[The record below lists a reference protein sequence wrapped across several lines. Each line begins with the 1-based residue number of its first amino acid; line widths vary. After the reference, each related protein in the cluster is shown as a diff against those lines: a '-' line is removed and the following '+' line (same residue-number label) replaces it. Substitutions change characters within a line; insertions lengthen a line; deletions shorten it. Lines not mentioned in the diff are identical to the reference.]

1 MPSPTL
7 PATLTRPQWLRLGA
21 LLLAAL
27 WLTMGLLGFLLLNKQ
42 HQLMLDLA
50 VSRAAVIA
58 GDIDATLQTA
68 QRSGLTL
75 DETQSLQS
83 LLQRLQGDTPDLARI
98 DIFRSNGGAASI
110 LYSSDA
116 RRIGSAAQ
124 PAWQRLS
131 LRDKALWQIEAGN
144 GRIEAGRR
152 ISDAQERNVGGYVL
166 TIDARRYY
174 HQTGYSR
181 TVFLQT
187 LFGTALGAGLL
198 LLALLWLLAQ
208 RPGGRLRTRILGVA
222 LPVMLASGI
231 GLSLHAT
238 RLFSATLQPA
248 LEAKAASVADFTRA
262 KLARALA
269 LGIPLR
275 QLVGIDDYF
284 ATLLAKHPEL
294 AAIRLDDVQQQ
305 ALSARQTAGAIG
317 LTLTRPLL
325 DPDRPAQLLGQLQVS
340 TAAGFVASQMQALAA
355 DIAIVLL
362 VGLIVFN
369 EALSALLGR
378 LPATAGI
385 APDAAVRSGRLAA
398 IRLPLFLFIL
408 TEELTRAFLP
418 LHIRE
423 LVATAGHAGQTTL
436 IGLPISVY
444 MLCFAV
450 ATPLAGGLADRHGA
464 GRIFT
469 AGAALSAAG
478 FVWAALTD
486 DLWQFAL
493 ARACCATGY
502 ALATMA
508 CQRAILADSDQ
519 QSRAQGLA
527 MFIGAVGIAAICGSS
542 IGGVLAERAGVGAV
556 LSLSALLCLIA
567 TALFARIALPRTIPG
582 DEKPFA
588 WIDLLRLLRQRR
600 FAMLML
606 GGAIPAK
613 IALAGLL
620 FYLTPLALAA
630 AGYAPAAIGRAVMVY
645 FILITCVTPLAAR
658 WSDRYRLRLSL
669 VVVGGMIIGGGALAG
684 WNGGVAGTLIGIVA
698 LGIGTG
704 LSAAALQALANEVGT
719 ADGSIGVMAATAA
732 FRTIERIGSAIG
744 PLLAGT
750 LLLAGSYGSAMAA
763 IGGVLLLGALLLW
776 LTFGLSQMR
785 RAG

>member
-1 MPSPTL
+1 MPSPPFST
-7 PATLTRPQWLRLGA
+7 ALTRPQWLRLGA

-75 DETQSLQS
+75 DEAQSLQS
-83 LLQRLQGDTPDLARI
+83 LLQRLQGGAPDLARI
-98 DIFRSNGGAASI
+98 DIFRSNGVAASI
-110 LYSSDA
+110 LYSSDP
-116 RRIGSAAQ
+116 RRIGSTAA

-131 LRDKALWQIEAGN
+131 LRNKALWQIENGSGN
-144 GRIEAGRR
+144 IEAGQR
-152 ISDAQERNVGGYVL
+152 ISDAQERYIGGYVL

-181 TVFLQT
+181 TVFLRT

-208 RPGGRLRTRILGVA
+208 RPGSGLRTRILGVA
-222 LPVMLASGI
+222 LLVMLGSGI

-248 LEAKAASVADFTRA
+248 LEAKAASVADFARA
-262 KLARALA
+262 KLTRALA
-269 LGIPLR
+269 LGIPFR
-275 QLVGIDDYF
+275 QLVGVEDYF
-284 ATLLAKHPEL
+284 AMLLAKHPEL
-294 AAIRLDDVQQQ
+294 ATIHLDDAQQQ
-305 ALSARQTAGAIG
+305 PLFARQTSGTVG
-317 LTLTRPLL
+317 LTLTRPLF
-325 DPDRPAQLLGQLQVS
+325 DPEQPTLLLGQLQVN
-340 TAAGFVASQMQALAA
+340 TAAGFVASQIQALSA

-378 LPATAGI
+378 LPAATGI
-385 APDAAVRSGRLAA
+385 TPGAAARSSRLAA

-464 GRIFT
+464 GRVFA

-527 MFIGAVGIAAICGSS
+527 MFISAVGIAAICGSS
-542 IGGVLAERAGVGAV
+542 IGGVLAERAGVGVV
-556 LSLSALLCLIA
+556 LLLSALLCLIA
-567 TALFARIALPRTIPG
+567 TALFARISLPRNIPG

-600 FAMLML
+600 FAVLML

-630 AGYAPAAIGRAVMVY
+630 AGYAPAAIGRVVMIY
-645 FILITCVTPLAAR
+645 FILITFVTPLAAR
-658 WSDRYRLRLSL
+658 LSDRYRLRLSL

-684 WNGGVAGTLIGIVA
+684 WNGGVAGTLVGIGA

-719 ADGSIGVMAATAA
+719 ANGSIGIMAATAA

-750 LLLAGSYGSAMAA
+750 LLLSASYGGAMAA
-763 IGGVLLLGALLLW
+763 IGGILMLGALLVW
-776 LTFGLSQMR
+776 ATFGITQTR
-785 RAG
+785 KAD